1 MKNQFFY
8 KTTRPSP
15 VAGEPDIELEESFNI
30 NFVLRSGHIEGNYV
44 VLLND
49 IHERSEEVPEMDF
62 RTKMIK
68 GTKRQRSTFQSQI
81 ILTGDDINRFKE
93 ATSVL

>member
-15 VAGEPDIELEESFNI
+15 VAGEPNIELEESFNI
-30 NFVLRSGHIEGNYV
+30 NFVLRSGYIEGNYI

-49 IHERSEEVPEMDF
+49 VHERAEEVPDIDF
-62 RTKMIK
+62 KTQKVK
-68 GTKRQRSTFQSQI
+68 GMKRQRSTFQSQI
-81 ILTGDDINRFKE
+81 VLTGDDIQRFKE

>member
-1 MKNQFFY
+1 MKTQFFY

-15 VAGEPDIELEESFNI
+15 VAGEPPIEVEESFNL
-30 NFVLRSGHIEGNYV
+30 NFVLRSGYIEGNFI

-49 IHERSEEVPEMDF
+49 VHERAEEVPDIDF
-62 RTKMIK
+62 KTQKVK
-68 GTKRQRSTFQSQI
+68 GMKRQRSTFQSQI
-81 ILTGDDINRFKE
+81 VLTGDDIARFKE

>member
-15 VAGEPDIELEESFNI
+15 VAGEPNLELEESFNI
-30 NFVLRSGHIEGNYV
+30 NCVLRSGYIDGNYI

-49 IHERSEEVPEMDF
+49 IHERSEEVPEVDF
-62 RTKMIK
+62 KTKKLK
-68 GTKRQRSTFQSQI
+68 GMKRQRSTFQSQI
-81 ILTGDDINRFKE
+81 VLTGDDITRFKE
-93 ATSVL
+93 ATSVN